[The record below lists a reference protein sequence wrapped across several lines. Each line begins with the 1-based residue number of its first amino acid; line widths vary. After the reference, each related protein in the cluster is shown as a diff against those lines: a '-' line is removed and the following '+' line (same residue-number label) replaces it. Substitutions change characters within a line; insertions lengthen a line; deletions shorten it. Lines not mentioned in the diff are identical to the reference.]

1 MSKKKIIFIFLTIV
15 LLVVAV
21 YLIRR
26 SPTYLIDIPVDKQ
39 HLTEQD
45 NNQTA
50 DKSIDMGLL
59 TKAYQ
64 MEVKVVLN
72 NYLRQT
78 QDESL
83 ITVDDVSRTK
93 NSLLGLKMPAQF
105 KDLHLNLV
113 LAMDKMEDYLI
124 DGDEGKLRESQE
136 LIKQAKEEYEWLK

>member
-1 MSKKKIIFIFLTIV
+1 MPKKITIFIILISV
-15 LLVVAV
+15 LLLSACSITEPKVDEENKSAEQSNNQQV
-21 YLIRR
+21 
-26 SPTYLIDIPVDKQ
+26 SEPIDI
-39 HLTEQD
+39 
-45 NNQTA
+45 
-50 DKSIDMGLL
+50 GLL

-83 ITVDDVSRTK
+83 ITVDDVSQTK
-93 NSLLGLKMPAQF
+93 NSLLTLKMPVQF

-124 DGDEGKLRESQE
+124 DGDEVKLRESRE
-136 LIKQAKEEYEWLK
+136 LIRQAKEEYEWLN